1 VKSTEFE
8 AKDRYES
15 TLIDRGLWRHIFQ
28 LIWLIS
34 LFLENDFDDY
44 ADRIFNYLG
53 EACSR
58 QPPTSSSPPDEINQ
72 INSSS
77 HSIIPT
83 HSSDKEI
90 KPFLCTFCPYFTR
103 NLQEFQIHI
112 AKHTEK
118 NFRCLLCNCM

>member
-1 VKSTEFE
+1 
-8 AKDRYES
+8 
-15 TLIDRGLWRHIFQ
+15 
-28 LIWLIS
+28 

-53 EACSR
+53 EACTR
-58 QPPTSSSPPDEINQ
+58 QSLPQVEINQ

-77 HSIIPT
+77 PIHT
-83 HSSDKEI
+83 SDNEI

-103 NLQEFQIHI
+103 NLQEFQTHI
-112 AKHTEK
+112 TKHTEK

>member
-1 VKSTEFE
+1 
-8 AKDRYES
+8 
-15 TLIDRGLWRHIFQ
+15 
-28 LIWLIS
+28 

-53 EACSR
+53 EACTR
-58 QPPTSSSPPDEINQ
+58 QTTLSLPQIEINQ

-77 HSIIPT
+77 QSIIPT
-83 HSSDKEI
+83 HSSEKEI

-103 NLQEFQIHI
+103 NLHEFQTHI
-112 AKHTEK
+112 TKHTEK